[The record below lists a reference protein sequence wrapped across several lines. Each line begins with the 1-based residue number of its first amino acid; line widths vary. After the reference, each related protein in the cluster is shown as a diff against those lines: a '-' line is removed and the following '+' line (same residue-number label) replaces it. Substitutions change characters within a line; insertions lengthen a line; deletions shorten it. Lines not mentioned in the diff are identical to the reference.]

1 MGENNDLYTK
11 RWLKT
16 NFKIKYGEH
25 IMFTEASG
33 EPNVV
38 CFKNMTE
45 FIVNGKWF
53 SEKNKD
59 SHDGVERILVTTAMV
74 NNKHITL

>member
-1 MGENNDLYTK
+1 
-11 RWLKT
+11 
-16 NFKIKYGEH
+16 
-25 IMFTEASG
+25 MFTEASG